1 MARTIVF
8 VPTASPGAP
17 ALVDIDEI
25 PQDVVEDV
33 EDVYAALKT
42 NPNGRMQITFK
53 DKAELATFVIQATS
67 YCAQRAAGQIRMRRS
82 PVKVPENVLAF
93 RVTDLLTENE
103 AKTEEIREA
112 VETVKQKSGRKAA

>member
-17 ALVDIDEI
+17 ALIDFDEI

-33 EDVYAALKT
+33 EDVYATLKA
-42 NPNGRMQITFK
+42 NPNGRMQIVFK

-67 YCAQRAAGQIRMRRS
+67 YCAQRPAGQIRLRKS
-82 PVKVPENVLAF
+82 PVKDLPDNVLAF

-112 VETVKQKSGRKAA
+112 VETVKKGRKAA